1 MYRNDFNYPNEE
13 RFLGPVI
20 PFLGGALIG
29 YVASRPNFTNAYMQP
44 YYPVYY
50 NPYPTYTYTS
60 YPPNGMKYNIN

>member
-1 MYRNDFNYPNEE
+1 MYRNNYVMNEE

-29 YVASRPNFTNAYMQP
+29 YVASRPNFTNTYVQP

-50 NPYPTYTYTS
+50 NPYPTYTYYS
-60 YPPNGMKYNIN
+60 GYNPTQIR